1 MARTTV
7 ADVLVDGLARAGAAR
22 IFSGPPAA
30 DSWLAAAQ
38 RRRLAVVEIPDAMS
52 AVVLAAVTGEVGEG
66 PGAAI
71 TALDDVPGLVRGLA
85 HAQRDRTPLILITPP
100 GADAGLLTPVVKA
113 SLAVDAASAGHWI
126 AHAAN
131 LAMTDPR
138 GPVHLA
144 VPDAVVD
151 RATLPVATSCRPA
164 PLPPPEPAML
174 GALGAALG
182 SANRPVLIAGLEC
195 GADDAR
201 WIRSFAETLP
211 APVLAT
217 TKGKGALA
225 DPHPLALGA
234 LAADHPALARADLIL
249 LLGVD
254 AGELPP
260 GVLPRDT
267 RVAHIGRARWPDV
280 TFGAEAIG
288 DLALVIEELAP
299 TVRGRP
305 AADWD
310 VAEVDRIKRAVVQAS
325 RATPAGRLVALAR
338 EAAPVEVVATGDVSA
353 LAAWQAVSP
362 REALSPLGAV
372 PAYALLAAV
381 ALGLQHAG
389 RAVVS
394 LTSASGL
401 MAGAAMLAL
410 AMRLTLP
417 LTVVVLDAPAAM
429 AAPAGLEPT
438 VCGDEAGFARAFS
451 RGLLGR
457 RPAVVAFQLQ
467 RGSPVSS
474 TPGS

>member
-7 ADVLVDGLARAGAAR
+7 ADVLIDGLARAGAAR
-22 IFSGPPAA
+22 IFSGPRAPDPLRATADRHGVAA
-30 DSWLAAAQ
+30 
-38 RRRLAVVEIPDAMS
+38 VEAPGAMS

-66 PGAAI
+66 PGGVIA
-71 TALDDVPGLVRGLA
+71 ALDDAPGLVRGLA
-85 HAQRDRTPLILITPP
+85 HAQRDRTPLIVLTPA
-100 GADAGLLTPVVKA
+100 GADAGLLAPVVKA

-144 VPDAVVD
+144 VDDAVAD
-151 RATLPVATSCRPA
+151 RATLPVATACRPA
-164 PLPPPEPAML
+164 PLPPPEPTTL
-174 GALGAALG
+174 EALGAALA
-182 SANRPVLIAGLEC
+182 SANRPLLITGLEC

-234 LAADHPALARADLIL
+234 LTADHPALARADLVV

-260 GVLPRDT
+260 GVLPRAT
-267 RVAHIGRARWPDV
+267 RIAHIGRARWPDV
-280 TFGAEAIG
+280 AFAAEAIG

-310 VAEVDRIKRAVVQAS
+310 VAEVDRIKRGIVRAAS
-325 RATPAGRLVALAR
+325 ATPAGRTVALAR
-338 EAAPVEVVATGDVSA
+338 EAAPAEVLATGDVPA
-353 LAAWQAVSP
+353 FAAWQAVAP
-362 REALSPLGAV
+362 RQALSPLGAV
-372 PAYALLAAV
+372 PGYALLAAV
-381 ALGLQHAG
+381 AIGLQRPE
-389 RAVVS
+389 RAVVAV
-394 LTSASGL
+394 TSPSGL
-401 MAGAAMLAL
+401 RAGEAMLVLAERLAL
-410 AMRLTLP
+410 A
-417 LTVVVLDAPAAM
+417 LTVVVLDAGAAM
-429 AAPAGLEPT
+429 PAPAGIEPS
-438 VCGDEAGFARAFS
+438 VCRDEAGFARAFS
-451 RGLLGR
+451 RALLDGR
-457 RPAVVAFQLQ
+457 LAVVAFQPE
-467 RGSPVSS
+467 G
-474 TPGS
+474 G